1 MLTCDLEVYLTGASN
16 IENGKIITNVW
27 TDKPVTIARKV
38 DILLTV
44 KGTVGKIAVLDIDMA
59 HIARQIMA
67 LSSIS
72 NTTDQ
77 NYIILFLKWYVSVLQ
92 QKATGMIP
100 GVTREDV
107 STSLIPLP
115 SLREQRLIVVKA
127 TKLLEMLDTI
137 EYNLASIS

>member
-1 MLTCDLEVYLTGASN
+1 M
-16 IENGKIITNVW
+16 
-27 TDKPVTIARKV
+27 
-38 DILLTV
+38 LTV

-67 LSSIS
+67 LSPIS
-72 NTTDQ
+72 NMTDQ

-115 SLREQRLIVVKA
+115 PLREQRLIVVKA